1 MLLLKKTLGLVKT
14 KEFRVMNTL
23 GERISWVLKQ
33 KGLERKQLA
42 KLLGVTTMAIGDI
55 VNNKTQKPRNLL
67 DIAEILDV
75 DPKWLKDGIGE
86 LPQISTE
93 ISPMQN
99 ETNDSVVIKVLDIHA
114 SAGFGAVNG
123 DVVQVIKELRFVPEE
138 YHRRFP
144 GINESITR
152 VINVKG
158 DSMNPTFQHGDLLF
172 VDISISTF
180 DGDGIYVFTFDNN
193 LFVKRVQKTG
203 RDFCIISDNE
213 TAYKSWNITPEDM
226 PDMIFHGKVR
236 VHQSQQLNFL
246 G

>member
-1 MLLLKKTLGLVKT
+1 ML
-14 KEFRVMNTL
+14 
-23 GERISWVLKQ
+23 
-33 KGLERKQLA
+33 
-42 KLLGVTTMAIGDI
+42 
-55 VNNKTQKPRNLL
+55 
-67 DIAEILDV
+67 
-75 DPKWLKDGIGE
+75 
-86 LPQISTE
+86 
-93 ISPMQN
+93 
-99 ETNDSVVIKVLDIHA
+99 KVLDIQA

-123 DVVQVIKELRFVPEE
+123 DVIQVVKELSFVPEE
-138 YHRRFP
+138 YYRRFP
-144 GINESITR
+144 GINENNTR
-152 VINVKG
+152 IINVKG

-213 TAYKSWNITPEDM
+213 TAYKPWNISPEDM